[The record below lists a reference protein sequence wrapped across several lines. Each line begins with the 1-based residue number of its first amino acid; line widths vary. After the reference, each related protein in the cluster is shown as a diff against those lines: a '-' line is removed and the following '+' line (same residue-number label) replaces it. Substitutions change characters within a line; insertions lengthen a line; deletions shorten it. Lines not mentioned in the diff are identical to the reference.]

1 MVVDKEKPTP
11 SFCNVPA
18 FSSSCCLF
26 SSGRSDVIER
36 VLGITC
42 QQQDDRLS
50 CFPNI
55 GILGL
60 DANIPLWEHI

>member
-1 MVVDKEKPTP
+1 MECLAHCFQSLSNWYKIVVLLLPKPAK
-11 SFCNVPA
+11 NNG
-18 FSSSCCLF
+18 
-26 SSGRSDVIER
+26 GRIVT
-36 VLGITC
+36 V
-42 QQQDDRLS
+42 DRLS